1 MKTKIFDVNLA
12 YLNDIAGGS
21 TEFIIDMIDIFIEQT
36 PIYFT
41 QLGEAIQQKDWK
53 ATADSAHKIKPTLAF
68 VGADELKDM
77 MSVIE
82 SNARKLVDL
91 DTIEKDFLEINETCV
106 LIYEGLAK
114 AKQELLTKI

>member
-53 ATADSAHKIKPTLAF
+53 ATADLAHKIKPTLAF

-82 SNARKLVDL
+82 SNARKLIDV
-91 DTIEKDFLEINETCV
+91 DTIEADFLEINQTCI

-114 AKQELLTKI
+114 AKQELLSKI